1 MNISVNTFEGSS
13 PHTRGAQRRRRL
25 SHRPRR
31 IIPAYAGSTTPPTP
45 ESSPTTDHPRIRGEH
60 GSTAKMSG
68 LRVGSSPHTRG
79 AQHSQ
84 DAPVDVERIIPAYA
98 GSTSCRRARVGGT
111 RDHPRIRGEHR
122 LSRRCFRH
130 RWGSSPHTRGAPFQ
144 VCRCW
149 LGWRIIP
156 AYAGSTSH
164 LLVHEAGSGDH
175 PRIRGEHALALLLW
189 RGEAGS
195 SPHTRGARGRLSVG
209 TPDSRIIPAYAGS
222 TAAELGAQVG
232 AEDHPRIRGEHG
244 ASYMFVYTNMR
255 IIPAY
260 AGSTGAPVGRSGS
273 VGDHP
278 RIRGEHQLTAIV
290 FSCGSPSSPH
300 TRGAPG
306 RRGRGETGVGI
317 IPAYAGS
324 TPRRIRTFPHI
335 WDHPRI
341 RGEHFHT
348 AVEQGARDG
357 SSPHTRGAP
366 AGA

>member
-1 MNISVNTFEGSS
+1 MT
-13 PHTRGAQRRRRL
+13 
-25 SHRPRR
+25 RR
-31 IIPAYAGSTTPPTP
+31 IFAATW
-45 ESSPTTDHPRIRGEH
+45 
-60 GSTAKMSG
+60 
-68 LRVGSSPHTRG
+68 
-79 AQHSQ
+79 
-84 DAPVDVERIIPAYA
+84 
-98 GSTSCRRARVGGT
+98 
-111 RDHPRIRGEHR
+111 DHPRIRGEHR

-222 TAAELGAQVG
+222 TSDPPATTRRTADHPRIRGEHMLAMARFKWEGGSSPHTRGAHLRRLDGENEGGDHPRIRGEHTGCPSTSCRWKGSSPHTRGALRLGTALGVGDRIIPAYAGSTAAELGAQVG

-278 RIRGEHQLTAIV
+278 RIRGEHRQ
-290 FSCGSPSSPH
+290 GPD
-300 TRGAPG
+300 
-306 RRGRGETGVGI
+306 GRGQ
-317 IPAYAGS
+317 AS
-324 TPRRIRTFPHI
+324 
-335 WDHPRI
+335 
-341 RGEHFHT
+341 
-348 AVEQGARDG
+348 G
-357 SSPHTRGAP
+357 SSPHTRGALRS
-366 AGA
+366 

>member
-1 MNISVNTFEGSS
+1 ME
-13 PHTRGAQRRRRL
+13 
-25 SHRPRR
+25 
-31 IIPAYAGSTTPPTP
+31 
-45 ESSPTTDHPRIRGEH
+45 
-60 GSTAKMSG
+60 
-68 LRVGSSPHTRG
+68 
-79 AQHSQ
+79 
-84 DAPVDVERIIPAYA
+84 
-98 GSTSCRRARVGGT
+98 
-111 RDHPRIRGEHR
+111 
-122 LSRRCFRH
+122 
-130 RWGSSPHTRGAPFQ
+130 
-144 VCRCW
+144 
-149 LGWRIIP
+149 
-156 AYAGSTSH
+156 
-164 LLVHEAGSGDH
+164 DH

-222 TAAELGAQVG
+222 TSDPPATTRRTA
-232 AEDHPRIRGEHG
+232 DHPRIRGEHMLAMARFKWEGGSSPHTRG
-244 ASYMFVYTNMR
+244 AHLRRLDGENEGG

-260 AGSTGAPVGRSGS
+260 AGSTPAAPPRAVVGK
-273 VGDHP
+273 DHP
-278 RIRGEHQLTAIV
+278 RIRGEHSALARPSASAI
-290 FSCGSPSSPH
+290 GSSPHTRGARSKLYVCIYKHADHPRIRGEHRRPGGPFGQRRGSSPH